1 MGNSFHSVTFR
12 RISCLKDKRSDNVFT
27 EQLKQAI
34 EGEYRDYYV
43 YKHMLTLTDDVF
55 FQSFIKHI
63 IEDEKSHYEMFQ
75 QLYYML
81 TGEFV
86 QNPSKPKHPTSFKKA
101 VKDALVDE
109 LEGVE
114 LYKEMLLT
122 IPIPQAHDPLFI
134 AMNDEMEHAIRL
146 STIYNSI

>member
-1 MGNSFHSVTFR
+1 M
-12 RISCLKDKRSDNVFT
+12 FT

-43 YKHMLTLTDDVF
+43 YKHMLTLTDDAF
-55 FQSFIKHI
+55 FRSFIKHI

-86 QNPSKPKHPTSFKKA
+86 QNPSKPKHSNNLKIA
-101 VKDALVDE
+101 IKDALVNE
-109 LEGVE
+109 LEAVE

-122 IPIPQAHDPLFI
+122 IPIPEAYNPLFI
-134 AMNDEMEHAIRL
+134 AMHDEM
-146 STIYNSI
+146 